1 MRHDVP
7 RILIAAS
14 IALMLAACD
23 SFIPLGEEATVGPRI
38 VATPRATARATPDDQ
53 STTATAQTTARSTA
67 ETSPTTRQTAVT
79 AQPTAAPQLIAD
91 VINGGNV
98 REGPG
103 LEQLVL
109 DQINANETVQLTAK
123 TADSSWYQI
132 INARGVRGW
141 VSATLLQIA
150 PSVAV
155 QAPITRPT
163 PAAENARTSTIPS
176 GWQAQKTEALQFAI
190 PPTWRVLPLTKEDI
204 ESMATQMATD
214 NPALVEV
221 LNQLI
226 ETGQYET
233 FSFFAAATRPQSG
246 MIANMNVVI
255 TPSDST
261 QPPKQVI
268 ETTIQELP
276 EVVPGLQI
284 IESDS
289 ERTIA
294 DRDGARII
302 YDLPFVRPDGATVTM
317 RGVQFYIFDADSTF
331 VMTITGPPNNAFVA
345 EADQIGAS
353 AAIRNEPVAAP
364 TPPVTTGK
372 RTAQVINGGNL
383 RSEPRRAPETVVG
396 QVCPQDQVEI
406 MTNQEP
412 VVQGWSRIR
421 VMTTG
426 PDCDPNRVSVGV
438 EGWLSDTLL
447 AP

>member
-1 MRHDVP
+1 
-7 RILIAAS
+7 
-14 IALMLAACD
+14 
-23 SFIPLGEEATVGPRI
+23 
-38 VATPRATARATPDDQ
+38 
-53 STTATAQTTARSTA
+53 
-67 ETSPTTRQTAVT
+67 
-79 AQPTAAPQLIAD
+79 
-91 VINGGNV
+91 
-98 REGPG
+98 
-103 LEQLVL
+103 
-109 DQINANETVQLTAK
+109 
-123 TADSSWYQI
+123 
-132 INARGVRGW
+132 
-141 VSATLLQIA
+141 
-150 PSVAV
+150 
-155 QAPITRPT
+155 
-163 PAAENARTSTIPS
+163 
-176 GWQAQKTEALQFAI
+176 
-190 PPTWRVLPLTKEDI
+190 
-204 ESMATQMATD
+204 
-214 NPALVEV
+214 
-221 LNQLI
+221 
-226 ETGQYET
+226 
-233 FSFFAAATRPQSG
+233 